1 MYFKIK
7 RAQKDSAVC
16 LTVVCTSGH
25 ADDKRKGPQWDA
37 VSLGFWESYIDK
49 IALTDRLDSV
59 WRIAFRM

>member
-25 ADDKRKGPQWDA
+25 ADDKRKGPQ
-37 VSLGFWESYIDK
+37 
-49 IALTDRLDSV
+49 
-59 WRIAFRM
+59 